1 MNLNYNN
8 VLEGAVSLN
17 SLITVLLYYSLQ
29 SVSKQYDDNETLQ
42 RYLQLAFLQLTI
54 QNDIFLD
61 I

>member
-54 QNDIFLD
+54 QNDD
-61 I
+61 

>member
-1 MNLNYNN
+1 MNLTCNN

-42 RYLQLAFLQLTI
+42 RYLQLAFLQPTI
-54 QNDIFLD
+54 QNLD
-61 I
+61 SRL